1 MPHHDNNIIR
11 GGIAMEMQAVVA
23 LVIGTVVVLFVP
35 ALVWSA
41 VIAGL
46 YQIIRDRVRESRK
59 VVARKTSVSTR

>member
-1 MPHHDNNIIR
+1 
-11 GGIAMEMQAVVA
+11 MEMQAVVA

-46 YQIIRDRVRESRK
+46 YRMIRDRVRESRQAL
-59 VVARKTSVSTR
+59 ARKVAVRAK